1 MANQSTPYT
10 TTLGGTSWSY
20 SGSAIPPGDSFLV
33 PFGESK
39 SGYGL
44 PAGGAFVTQNEVTN
58 RGTLSKSPGLAQPPE
73 YRGTWSGSLTTNF
86 DPPITATPSTSVP
99 HGGVLE
105 TWENADTFYDLTA
118 VSFTAETMT
127 ITFYLDDPAEGAEG
141 AQAMLMIAGG
151 M

>member
-1 MANQSTPYT
+1 MANQSTPYST
-10 TTLGGTSWSY
+10 QLSGTSWSY
-20 SGSAIPPGDSFLV
+20 SGSAIPPGESFLV

-39 SGYGL
+39 SGYSL
-44 PAGGAFVTQNEVTN
+44 PAGGAFVTQNHVIN
-58 RGTLSKSPGLAQPPE
+58 RGTLSKSPSLAVPPE
-73 YRGTWSGSLTTNF
+73 YRVTWSGSRTTNF

-105 TWENADTFYDLTA
+105 TWENADTFYSLTA
-118 VSFTAETMT
+118 VSFTAETME
-127 ITFYLDDPAEGAEG
+127 IQYYLDDPAEGAEG